1 MSLVS
6 KSSILGLVALALA
19 PFTSS
24 AASRHDEGI
33 GFYIGYDGLSTLT
46 SGTYAG
52 LSNPNSNRLTLLLDH
67 GNHFHGIGTY
77 SHTGPV
83 TTPAVLSTNTNNHV
97 PEVSSG
103 EGPLPLA
110 QGSGFYAGTLRTSTG
125 SSEYSYLG
133 IASIQS
139 LANHPSGS
147 MEDVLFQS
155 SNNRWSG
162 QLNNAEIG
170 LRLVESTPGLHIG
183 TETTKDIYNGGDI
196 FTLGAGNDFEFKPVY
211 WINAAAP
218 AGIYS
223 ATFELLNMRT
233 GSSILD
239 SGTFHFD
246 FNVSP
251 VPEPRT
257 YAMFLAGLLML
268 GSIVRRRLHADAPP
282 VFLHK

>member
-1 MSLVS
+1 MSLTS
-6 KSSILGLVALALA
+6 KSSILGLAALALT
-19 PFTSS
+19 PFPSS

-52 LSNPNSNRLTLLLDH
+52 LSNPNSDRLTLLLDH

-77 SHTGPV
+77 SYTGSV
-83 TTPAVLSTNTNNHV
+83 TAPAVLSTNTNNRV

-110 QGSGFYAGTLRTSTG
+110 PGSGLYAGTLRTNIG
-125 SSEYSYLG
+125 NSEYSYLG
-133 IASIQS
+133 ITSIQS

-147 MEDVLFQS
+147 MEDVLFQNS
-155 SNNRWSG
+155 DNRWSG
-162 QLNNAEIG
+162 QLNDVEIG

-183 TETTKDIYNGGDI
+183 TETTKDIYAAGDI
-196 FTLGAGNDFEFKPVY
+196 FTVGTGNDFEFKPVY
-211 WINAAAP
+211 WVDAAAP
-218 AGIYS
+218 AGTYS
-223 ATFELLNMRT
+223 ATFELLNTGT

-257 YAMFLAGLLML
+257 YAMFLAGLLVS
-268 GSIVRRRLHADAPP
+268 GSIVRRRLHY
-282 VFLHK
+282 

>member
-1 MSLVS
+1 MSLTS
-6 KSSILGLVALALA
+6 KSSILGLVALALT
-19 PFTSS
+19 PFPSS

-46 SGTYAG
+46 SGMYAG

-77 SHTGPV
+77 SYTGP
-83 TTPAVLSTNTNNHV
+83 TASPAILSTNTNNRI
-97 PEVSSG
+97 PEISSK
-103 EGPLPLA
+103 EEPLPLA
-110 QGSGFYAGTLRTSTG
+110 QGNGIYADTLRTNVS

-155 SNNRWSG
+155 SNNRWSD
-162 QLNNAEIG
+162 QLNDGEIG

-183 TETTKDIYNGGDI
+183 TETTKDVYAGSEI

-211 WINAAAP
+211 WVDTAAP

-223 ATFELLNMRT
+223 ATFELLNTET

-251 VPEPRT
+251 IPEPRT
-257 YAMFLAGLLML
+257 YAMFLAGLLL
-268 GSIVRRRLHADAPP
+268 AGSIVRRRLHW
-282 VFLHK
+282 LHY

>member
-1 MSLVS
+1 MSLIS
-6 KSSILGLVALALA
+6 KSSILGLVALALT
-19 PFTSS
+19 PFTSA

-52 LSNPNSNRLTLLLDH
+52 LSNPNSDRLTLLLDH
-67 GNHFHGIGTY
+67 GSHFHGIGTY
-77 SHTGPV
+77 SYTGPV
-83 TTPAVLSTNTNNHV
+83 TRPTVLSTNTNNHV

-110 QGSGFYAGTLRTSTG
+110 QGSGFYAGTLRTNIG

-162 QLNNAEIG
+162 QLNDVEIG
-170 LRLVESTPGLHIG
+170 LRLVESSPGLHIG
-183 TETTKDIYNGGDI
+183 TETTKDIYAADDI

-211 WINAAAP
+211 WVDAATP

-223 ATFELLNMRT
+223 ATFELLKTGT

-239 SGTFHFD
+239 SGSFHFD

-251 VPEPRT
+251 IPEPRT
-257 YAMFLAGLLML
+257 YAMFLAGLLVS
-268 GSIVRRRLHADAPP
+268 GSIVRRRLHY
-282 VFLHK
+282 

>member
-1 MSLVS
+1 MSLIS
-6 KSSILGLVALALA
+6 KSSILGLVALALT

-77 SHTGPV
+77 SYTGPV

-110 QGSGFYAGTLRTSTG
+110 QGSGFYAGTLRTNIG

-162 QLNNAEIG
+162 QLNDVEIG

-183 TETTKDIYNGGDI
+183 TETTKNIYAAGDI
-196 FTLGAGNDFEFKPVY
+196 FTVGTGNDFEFKPVY
-211 WINAAAP
+211 WVDAAAP
-218 AGIYS
+218 AGTYS

-251 VPEPRT
+251 IPEPRT
-257 YAMFLAGLLML
+257 YAMFLAGLLVS
-268 GSIVRRRLHADAPP
+268 GSIVRRRLHY
-282 VFLHK
+282 

>member
-1 MSLVS
+1 MSFVS
-6 KSSILGLVALALA
+6 KSSILGLVALALT

-162 QLNNAEIG
+162 QLNDAEIG

-183 TETTKDIYNGGDI
+183 TETTKDIYNDGDI
-196 FTLGAGNDFEFKPVY
+196 FSLGAGNDFEFKPVY

-268 GSIVRRRLHADAPP
+268 GSIVRRRLHVDAPP